1 MTAPQAQPQPESGGA
16 VPTTRTPVTGTT
28 FVVALDGSPGSL
40 RALDLAV
47 DTAARTG
54 CDIVAAYIVKRV
66 NVAGEVVGANA
77 AMEEA
82 TDEVIAELR
91 QTLVA
96 HTAGLDVRA
105 RLEVRRGSVLNELVN
120 LADSL
125 DTRGVLL
132 GASAHRLI
140 GALAPKVVHA
150 GHWPVTVVP

>member
-1 MTAPQAQPQPESGGA
+1 MTRQPVS
-16 VPTTRTPVTGTT
+16 GTT
-28 FVVALDGSPGSL
+28 FVVALDGSPGSV
-40 RALDLAV
+40 RALDLAI
-47 DTAARTG
+47 DTAVRTG

-82 TDEVIAELR
+82 TEELVEDLR
-91 QTLVA
+91 QTLIT
-96 HTAGLDVRA
+96 HTDGLDVQV
-105 RLEVRRGSVLNELVN
+105 RLEIRRGSVLNELVK

>member
-1 MTAPQAQPQPESGGA
+1 MTRQPVS
-16 VPTTRTPVTGTT
+16 GTT
-28 FVVALDGSPGSL
+28 FVVALDGSPGSI
-40 RALDLAV
+40 RALDLAI
-47 DTAARTG
+47 DTAIRTG

-82 TDEVIAELR
+82 TDELVEDLR
-91 QTLVA
+91 QTLIT
-96 HTAGLDVRA
+96 HTDGLDVQV
-105 RLEVRRGSVLNELVN
+105 RLEIRRGSVLNELVK